1 MTAPDP
7 IIVSAFGTGF
17 VACGTAI
24 TIMWRKLSRDHLLL
38 QDRADRCEE
47 DRETMHDEI
56 GELKGKV
63 SMLENCPSRACP
75 YGRPDS
81 RGARPFA
88 SLTSGSPTSKQAS
101 NQPHHP
107 QHP

>member
-38 QDRADRCEE
+38 QDRADRCEA

-75 YGRPDS
+75 YGRHDS
-81 RGARPFA
+81 RIARSSI
-88 SLTSGSPTSKQAS
+88 SLAS
-101 NQPHHP
+101 NDSEPKQTPNPPHNS
-107 QHP
+107 QRS